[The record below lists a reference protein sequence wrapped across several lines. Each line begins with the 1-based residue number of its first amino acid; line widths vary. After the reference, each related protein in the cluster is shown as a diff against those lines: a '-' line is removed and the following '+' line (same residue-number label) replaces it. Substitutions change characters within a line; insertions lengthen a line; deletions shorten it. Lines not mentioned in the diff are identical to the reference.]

1 MLSSAQI
8 FVFNMIPFTF
18 FENMYTSPSQIILI
32 LYNFVD
38 SDSFLLIFIV
48 LYLRG
53 NLKGVGSEYIWIRSP
68 HTDCTFA
75 NWWCC

>member
-1 MLSSAQI
+1 
-8 FVFNMIPFTF
+8 
-18 FENMYTSPSQIILI
+18 MYTSPSQIILI

-53 NLKGVGSEYIWIRSP
+53 NLKGVGSEYI
-68 HTDCTFA
+68 
-75 NWWCC
+75 